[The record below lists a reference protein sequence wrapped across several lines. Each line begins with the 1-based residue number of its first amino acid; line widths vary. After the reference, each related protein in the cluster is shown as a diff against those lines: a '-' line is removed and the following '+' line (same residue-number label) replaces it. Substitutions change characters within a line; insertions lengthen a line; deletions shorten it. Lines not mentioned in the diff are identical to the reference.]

1 MNNYLLSIQYDGSN
15 YNGWQYQANARSV
28 QEEIEKSLKIILKE
42 EVKIIGS
49 SRTDAGVHALDQ
61 KANFRIEKT
70 LDTFKLDYSLNSILP
85 KDIYVKEISSVPE
98 NFHSRFDAKKRS
110 YIYLISNKKSPF
122 YSNYSYFYPS
132 NIDIDYL
139 NNISKII
146 IGENDFAAF
155 CKKSNELQNKTCVV
169 FDAHWIRKN
178 DLTIFKISANRFLR
192 GMVRAI
198 VGTFLLAEKKKL
210 SFEEIEMI
218 INKHKREYAGQNV
231 PAKGLFLY
239 KVEY

>member
-1 MNNYLLSIQYDGSN
+1 MNNYLLSIQYDGTN

-28 QEEIEKSLKIILKE
+28 QEEIEKSLKIILKQE
-42 EVKIIGS
+42 IKIIGS

-70 LDTFKLDYSLNSILP
+70 LNTFKLNYSLNSILP
-85 KDIYVKEISSVPE
+85 KDIYIKDISIVPE
-98 NFHSRFDAKKRS
+98 NFHSRFDARKRS

-122 YSNYSYFYPS
+122 CFNYSYFYPEVPE
-132 NIDIDYL
+132 IEYL

-146 IGENDFAAF
+146 IGEKDFSAF
-155 CKKSNELQNKTCVV
+155 CKKNNELENKNCIV

-178 DLTIFKISANRFLR
+178 DLIIFKISANRYLR

-198 VGTFLLAEKKKL
+198 VGTFLLAEKNKL
-210 SFEEIEMI
+210 SEEEIESI
-218 INKHKREYAGQNV
+218 INRHKREFAGQNV